1 MAGRRAESPFDSYLK
16 EIQRYALLDAKR
28 ERELGRAIQLAASPG
43 IRRAKGPRALLRRM
57 EVETAAEEARAE
69 LTCHNLRLVVSV
81 AKRHLGRGLTLPDLV
96 EEGNVGLFHAAQ
108 LFDPVHAV
116 KFSTYA
122 TWWIEQAIRRS
133 IVNTVKTVRIPRH
146 MVQELTRWRAWAR
159 KFAQREGREPDATE
173 VAAAMDLPA
182 AKKKLLR
189 RLFEASPAGSATVSL
204 DVLFEDQQTVADPHA
219 QRPDQ
224 VEFTEAEQERL
235 TTLLDRLPER
245 EAQIVRLRYGLGEH
259 ERPRTLREIGRDL
272 NLSRERVRQLER
284 LAVEKLRGAIESGR
298 D

>member
-1 MAGRRAESPFDSYLK
+1 MTARRAESPFDSYLR

-28 ERELGRAIQLAASPG
+28 ERELGRAIQKHRAHLAK
-43 IRRAKGPRALLRRM
+43 RAKGPRWLLEHEELER
-57 EVETAAEEARAE
+57 AAQEARAE

-96 EEGNVGLFHAAQ
+96 EEGNVGLFHAAE
-108 LFDPVHAV
+108 LFDPAHGV

-159 KFAQREGREPDATE
+159 AFAQREGREPDPGE
-173 VAAAMDLPA
+173 VAAAMTAPP

-189 RLFEASPAGSATVSL
+189 RLFETSPAGTATVSL
-204 DVLFEDQQTVADPHA
+204 DLLFEDQQTVADPRA

-224 VEFTEAEQERL
+224 VEFSEAERDRL
-235 TTLLDRLPER
+235 ASYLDRLPAR
-245 EAQIVRLRYGLGEH
+245 ESQIVRLRYGIGEN
-259 ERPRTLREIGRDL
+259 ERPRTLREIGREL
-272 NLSRERVRQLER
+272 SLSRERVRQLER
-284 LAVEKLRGAIESGR
+284 VAVAKLRAALERGL
-298 D
+298 